1 MIDEVTIATGPKLPV
16 REVDDAAPGLEI
28 FEVILNS
35 SGTAVAPFKAAR
47 FTVEPGCT
55 TPVDSHSMR
64 EIWLVTDGSGE
75 LIYDGK
81 MVPIRKSDVVYFE
94 PPKPHQVRSDG
105 PGLLAIFS
113 VWWDA
118 PAESHVS

>member
-16 REVDDAAPGLEI
+16 REIDDAAPGLEI

-35 SGTAVAPFKAAR
+35 AGTAVAPFKAAH

-64 EIWLVTDGSGE
+64 EIWLVTDGAGE

-81 MVPIRKSDVVYFE
+81 MVPVSKSDVVYFE
-94 PPKPHQVRSDG
+94 PPKPHQVRNDG
-105 PGLLAIFS
+105 PGSLAIFS

-118 PAESHVS
+118 PV